1 MTKND
6 NESENDNYI
15 DSVSNEDIINNENA
29 NYSPTNNIYNRN
41 NYSCK
46 NIQVR
51 GGAFHVVQSSV
62 IKKSPDLEV
71 PGILRR

>member
-29 NYSPTNNIYNRN
+29 NYSPTNNRN

-51 GGAFHVVQSSV
+51 GEGGAFSCNS
-62 IKKSPDLEV
+62 IFC
-71 PGILRR
+71 